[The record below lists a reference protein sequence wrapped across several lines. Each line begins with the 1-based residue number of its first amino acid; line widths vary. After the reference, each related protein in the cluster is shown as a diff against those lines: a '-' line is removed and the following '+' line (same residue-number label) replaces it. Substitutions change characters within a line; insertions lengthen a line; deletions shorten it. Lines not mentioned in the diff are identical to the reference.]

1 MEQTDNSNKQT
12 QQQEETKDYRNCS
25 YEEVMK
31 MIEETRLN
39 CQRTMQ
45 ICNQSIQSIGE
56 SIKTVNEAKQNIDGF
71 FDQYNQAMNSLCEK
85 IAGSFSGMSRCFLKN
100 ENTDKEFEDSRQITI
115 QEGAQLFKDKKKVV
129 FLTGAGISVASGIPT
144 FRGVGAAPLFEK
156 DGVTYQNE
164 EISTYNFMKNKPDIF
179 WERNLIFLGGQL
191 GKKYNVSH
199 LKIQQLVNQY
209 KQIKTSQ
216 LGKQNAYQPQ
226 AVIVTQNT
234 DGLHCQ
240 AFNELNPR
248 ETNYMNKDD
257 PQYGFCPDVF
267 EVHGSKTFL
276 RCDNQECKDYDK
288 KFLYPQKY
296 NSYKDFICETCKTQA
311 RPNVLYFDESY
322 NEKNYRINTLKE
334 LTSDMDLLISIGT
347 QLDTGYAAQT
357 VSSAVQQKIP
367 VIEISLTP
375 VIQKGGLTLKGKAE
389 EVVPQ
394 LCDLVMELNKQYLQN
409 KQLPTPQ
416 QKVATKSIAQKS
428 QNPLKDQNY
437 KSNSSLQST
446 NTSNSSIS
454 TKVSTNSAKPAVKP
468 LNQNQANTKT
478 NQKPQ
483 VKQVSSTK
491 PNVKIGLTTKEK
503 K

>member
-1 MEQTDNSNKQT
+1 MEQTDNSCKQT
-12 QQQEETKDYRNCS
+12 QQEEEKKDYSKCS
-25 YEEVMK
+25 YDEVMK

-39 CQRTMQ
+39 CQKTMQ
-45 ICNQSIQSIGE
+45 ICNQSIQTIGE
-56 SIKTVNEAKQNIDGF
+56 SMKTVNEAKQNIDGF
-71 FDQYNQAMNSLCEK
+71 FDQYNKAMNSLCEK
-85 IAGSFSGMSRCFLKN
+85 IAGSFSGMSRSYLKN
-100 ENTDKEFEDSRQITI
+100 ENTDKLYEDSREATI
-115 QEGAQLFKDKKKVV
+115 QECAQLFKDKKKVV

-199 LKIQQLVNQY
+199 QKIQQLVNQY

-216 LGKQNAYQPQ
+216 LGKENAYQPQ

-311 RPNVLYFDESY
+311 RPNVLYFDEAY
-322 NEKNYRINTLKE
+322 DEKNYRISTLNG
-334 LTSDMDLLISIGT
+334 LISDMDLLISIGT

-357 VSSAVQQKIP
+357 VSNAVKEKIP

-375 VIQKGGLTLKGKAE
+375 VIQKGGLILKGKAE
-389 EVVPQ
+389 EVVPK

-409 KQLPTPQ
+409 KQIPLK
-416 QKVATKSIAQKS
+416 QKVATKQVDQRN
-428 QNPLKDQNY
+428 QNALKDQNN
-437 KSNSSLQST
+437 KSNSSIQSK
-446 NTSNSSIS
+446 NSISSNS
-454 TKVSTNSAKPAVKP
+454 TKSSTNSTKPAVKS
-468 LNQNQANTKT
+468 LNQNQANVQTI
-478 NQKPQ
+478 QKPQ
-483 VKQVSSTK
+483 IKQSVVSK
-491 PNVKIGLTTKEK
+491 PNVKIGLSTKEK

>member
-1 MEQTDNSNKQT
+1 MEQTDNSSKQT
-12 QQQEETKDYRNCS
+12 QQQEETKDCRNCS
-25 YEEVMK
+25 YEETMK
-31 MIEETRLN
+31 TIEETRLN

-45 ICNQSIQSIGE
+45 ICNQSIQTIGE
-56 SIKTVNEAKQNIDGF
+56 SIKTANEAKQNIDGF
-71 FDQYNQAMNSLCEK
+71 FDQYNQAMNSLSEK
-85 IAGSFSGMSRCFLKN
+85 ISGSFSGMSRCFLKN
-100 ENTDKEFEDSRQITI
+100 ENTDKQFEDSRQITVK
-115 QEGAQLFKDKKKVV
+115 EGAQFFKDKKKVV

-144 FRGVGAAPLFEK
+144 FKGVGAAPLFEK

-164 EISTYNFMKNKPDIF
+164 QISTYNFMKNKPDIF

-296 NSYKDFICETCKTQA
+296 DSYKDFICETCKTQA

-322 NEKNYRINTLKE
+322 DEKNYRINTLNE

-357 VSSAVQQKIP
+357 VSNAVQQKIP

-394 LCDLVMELNKQYLQN
+394 LCDLVMELNKQL
-409 KQLPTPQ
+409 LPTQ
-416 QKVATKSIAQKS
+416 QKVANKSIAQKS
-428 QNPLKDQNY
+428 QNLLKDQNN
-437 KSNSSLQST
+437 KSNSCLQST
-446 NTSNSSIS
+446 NTSKSSIS
-454 TKVSTNSAKPAVKP
+454 NKVSTNSAQSAVKT
-468 LNQNQANTKT
+468 LNQNQDNTQT

-483 VKQVSSTK
+483 VKQVSFRK
-491 PNVKIGLTTKEK
+491 PNIKVGLNTKVKK
-503 K
+503 